1 MRSLIDLLCEV
12 TGGSINQYWLDNDK
26 PVMTKSGLKVKV
38 KDIDY
43 SKVPNEVIGEVVVNG
58 NTQEWR
64 WQDNGV
70 CVQAKDAM
78 GNNRL
83 PDEND
88 TLIKAE

>member
-1 MRSLIDLLCEV
+1 MRSLVDLLCEV
-12 TGGSINQYWLDNDK
+12 TGGSINQYWLDNEK
-26 PVMTKSGLKVKV
+26 PVMTKSGLQVKV

-88 TLIKAE
+88 TLIKTE